1 MLKHTKTFLQQVIQI
16 AFIWFLIRAFL
27 AETIKHGNAEILGYL
42 FECGANAGEIIGDN
56 RDSLLHLAASYG
68 HEDILNLLFEKG
80 ANVHARNIK

>member
-1 MLKHTKTFLQQVIQI
+1 MLKLIRTFLQQVIQSNNHG
-16 AFIWFLIRAFL
+16 FLKLKFL
-27 AETIKHGNAEILGYL
+27 AETVKHGNAEILGYL

>member
-1 MLKHTKTFLQQVIQI
+1 MLKHIKIFPQQVTQI
-16 AFIWFLIRAFL
+16 TFHRRFDKYFI
-27 AETIKHGNAEILGYL
+27 AETIKHGNAEILSYL
-42 FECGANAGEIIGDN
+42 FDCGANVGEIIGDN

>member
-1 MLKHTKTFLQQVIQI
+1 MDFWH
-16 AFIWFLIRAFL
+16 WSFL

>member
-1 MLKHTKTFLQQVIQI
+1 MPKLIKIFLQQVIKKVSWI
-16 AFIWFLIRAFL
+16 FDKSFL

-42 FECGANAGEIIGDN
+42 FECGANVGEIIGDN

-80 ANVHARNIK
+80 ANVHARNLK

>member
-1 MLKHTKTFLQQVIQI
+1 MPKLIKISPQQVIQI
-16 AFIWFLIRAFL
+16 TFHRCFDKSLI

-42 FECGANAGEIIGDN
+42 FDCGANVGEIIGDN